1 MKSFLMLIVISDD
14 ERKSVLFQS
23 FALDTALNHLIEAR
37 MDSSIFAH
45 AELFHM
51 AVDRKDDEQFVPRG
65 FWDFEDSR
73 SDYEVSVLEHRIR
86 KSDFFFSTTIPREML
101 ERYF

>member
-1 MKSFLMLIVISDD
+1 MKSFLMLIEISHD
-14 ERKSVLFQS
+14 EKKNCTFFQS
-23 FALDTALNHLIEAR
+23 FALDCALNHLIAVRDNDCEAE
-37 MDSSIFAH
+37 

-51 AVDRKDDEQFVPRG
+51 AVDRKDDEEFKPRG

-86 KSDFFFSTTIPREML
+86 KSDFFFSTKIPSGVLAE
-101 ERYF
+101 YF

>member
-1 MKSFLMLIVISDD
+1 MKSFLMLVVINN
-14 ERKSVLFQS
+14 EKKSSTLFQS
-23 FALDTALNHLIEAR
+23 FALDCALNHLISVRDNDAEAE
-37 MDSSIFAH
+37 

-51 AVDRKDDEQFVPRG
+51 AVDRKDDERFEPRG

-73 SDYEVSVLEHRIR
+73 SDYEISVLEHRIR